1 MWLSRSIELSRSR
14 NNPKRESVVQKET
27 GNCALRD
34 VITGE
39 IRVVLR
45 SKSQKRKNLEKLT
58 KEENKILSDSY

>member
-1 MWLSRSIELSRSR
+1 MWLSRGIELSRSR
-14 NNPKRESVVQKET
+14 NNPKRGSVVQKET

-39 IRVVLR
+39 IVLR
-45 SKSQKRKNLEKLT
+45 SKSQKQKNLEKLT